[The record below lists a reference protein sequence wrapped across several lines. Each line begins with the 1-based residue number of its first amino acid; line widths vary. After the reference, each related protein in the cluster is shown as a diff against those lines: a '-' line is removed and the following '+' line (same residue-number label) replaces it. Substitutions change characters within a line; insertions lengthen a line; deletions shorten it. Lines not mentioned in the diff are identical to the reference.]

1 MRGKVRGPPLRSPYT
16 LIPRTILERKESV
29 VTEMTPEERELENA
43 KANVH
48 AWDHALE
55 LLRPMLDIAA
65 LFGSSEL
72 MGLLERAEEE
82 ARREQDRAADVVESL
97 LEKRGG
103 L

>member
-1 MRGKVRGPPLRSPYT
+1 M
-16 LIPRTILERKESV
+16 
-29 VTEMTPEERELENA
+29 TEMTPEERELENA
-43 KANVH
+43 RANVY

-65 LFGSSEL
+65 VFGSSEL

-82 ARREQDRAADVVESL
+82 ARREQDRAADVVVSL